1 MHSSM
6 SFHSAQFF
14 HHLHSQ
20 DIKSQASAGGSV
32 LKNTPTNAGDMS
44 SMSGLEGPH
53 MPRCK

>member
-1 MHSSM
+1 MHISM
-6 SFHSAQFF
+6 SFHSAQYF

-44 SMSGLEGPH
+44 SISGLEGPH
-53 MPRCK
+53 TPRCK